1 MTKLDNEGIGS
12 MVRAELSSRTRLST
26 TELVDE
32 RSLDDVGID
41 SLALIDVLMSLQEHV
56 SAEQGLSIDD
66 VDELDVLPW
75 LETVGDLVAF
85 ATSFVSD
92 SEQSAF
98 VGKPTALSGVG

>member
-1 MTKLDNEGIGS
+1 MIKLDNERIRS
-12 MVRAELSSRTRLST
+12 MVRAELSSRTGLST

-32 RSLDDVGID
+32 TSLDDIGID
-41 SLALIDVLMSLQEHV
+41 SLALIDVLMSLQERI

-75 LETVGDLVAF
+75 LETVRDLVAF

-92 SEQSAF
+92 SEQSVF
-98 VGKPTALSGVG
+98 VGNPTALSGV